1 MTAHRTT
8 SGEASEPRVPGMART
23 LAVAFVFLT
32 MLVGEAQATTFRVV
46 VVPGLELS
54 DLQDLQERGA
64 VGLLVPG
71 AGPETSADRAFAAL
85 ERGEV
90 RNSLRGGSPEGS
102 PVIAVETADEVPSG
116 NVIVLALPQGG
127 DQANNRRYP
136 VAVIGPGFEGLLES
150 DSTRIPGLV
159 SIADIA
165 PTALGRDDGLASEPN
180 DDAAAELR
188 ELDRRISEN
197 NDARLPATLL
207 AAVIILVLAFAWPR
221 AALIGFATGLGANLF
236 LGVLDVSEPW
246 IVLVV
251 IAAAVAVAAPLLALV
266 LRSGFAVGAALVA
279 VLAAY
284 LVVLGVDGPSVA
296 LSPFGPTQNA
306 RFYGIS
312 NLLGTFFLVPAL
324 AGAALLARRFGAAGF
339 AFAAAIALLL
349 VAGSRFGA
357 DGGGAIVLAVGFT
370 VLAVLLARA
379 RPRVIAVAGVAS
391 LALVAA
397 FVAVDAATGGS
408 SHVTRAFEDG
418 PAGLASDLAERVE
431 LSLARLADNVF
442 VAVLVTAG
450 VAVLVFLV
458 ARTLR
463 SDAPLPTRAAPL
475 ALAAA
480 IAASLIV
487 NDSPNDVVL
496 GGVVGYLAVERGMLS
511 PRCVARS
518 WFSRL
523 RSRSPV
529 AAAPSP
535 SPPPRRP

>member
-1 MTAHRTT
+1 
-8 SGEASEPRVPGMART
+8 
-23 LAVAFVFLT
+23 

-46 VVPGLELS
+46 VVPRLDLE
-54 DLQDLQERGA
+54 QIENGA

-71 AGPETSADRAFAAL
+71 AGPETSAELARAAL
-85 ERGEV
+85 VRGEV
-90 RNSLRGGSPEGS
+90 RNSLRGGAPEGAPLVPINKRFS
-102 PVIAVETADEVPSG
+102 GRPFEGAVILV
-116 NVIVLALPQGG
+116 VLPEGG
-127 DQANNRRYP
+127 EQPNDRRYP
-136 VAVIGPGFEGLLES
+136 VAVIGGGFKGLLVS

-165 PTALGRDDGLASEPN
+165 PTALGRDDGLTSRSS
-180 DDAAAELR
+180 DDPAGELIA
-188 ELDRRISEN
+188 LDRRISEN
-197 NDARLPATLL
+197 NDSRLPATLL
-207 AAVIILVLAFAWPR
+207 AAGLILLFAFIWPR
-221 AALIGFATGLGANLF
+221 AALLGFATGLAANLV
-236 LGVLDVSEPW
+236 LGVAGVSEPW
-246 IVLVV
+246 IVLVAV
-251 IAAAVAVAAPLLALV
+251 GLAVALGAPLSALV
-266 LRSGFAVGAALVA
+266 LRSRTAVGVALVA

-312 NLLGTFFLVPAL
+312 NLLGTLFLVPAL
-324 AGAALLARRFGAAGF
+324 AGAALLARRFGPPGF
-339 AFAAAIALLL
+339 AVAAAIALLL

-379 RPRVIAVAGVAS
+379 KPRVIALAGAAS
-391 LALVAA
+391 LGLVAV
-397 FVAVDAATGGS
+397 FVALDAATGGS
-408 SHVTRAFEDG
+408 SHVTRALEDG
-418 PAGLASDLAERVE
+418 PSGLASDLAERVE

-442 VAVLVTAG
+442 VAAIVALG

-463 SDAPLPTRAAPL
+463 SHAPLAERAAPL

-496 GGVVGYLAVERGMLS
+496 GGVVGYLAVARGMLS
-511 PRCVARS
+511 GRCAARS

-523 RSRSPV
+523 RSSSPAV
-529 AAAPSP
+529 AAARPSN
-535 SPPPRRP
+535 PPRRR

>member
-1 MTAHRTT
+1 
-8 SGEASEPRVPGMART
+8 MART
-23 LAVAFVFLT
+23 LVVALAFLT

-54 DLQDLQERGA
+54 DLSELADRGA

-71 AGPETSADRAFAAL
+71 AGPRTSAERARAAL
-85 ERGEV
+85 VRGEV
-90 RNSLRGGSPEGS
+90 RNSLRDGLPADRPLISVESADDIPEGN
-102 PVIAVETADEVPSG
+102 A
-116 NVIVLALPQGG
+116 IVLALPQGG
-127 DQANNRRYP
+127 EQANTRRYP
-136 VAVIGPGFEGLLES
+136 VAVIGGGYEGLLVS

-165 PTALGRDDGLASEPN
+165 PTALERDDGLRSQAS
-180 DDAAAELR
+180 DDPAGELVA
-188 ELDRRISEN
+188 LDRRISEN
-197 NDARLPATLL
+197 DDSRLPATLL
-207 AAVIILVLAFAWPR
+207 AALLILALVFIWPR
-221 AALIGFATGLGANLF
+221 AALLGFATGLAANLV
-236 LGVLDVSEPW
+236 LGVAGVSEPW
-246 IVLVV
+246 VVLVV
-251 IAAAVAVAAPLLALV
+251 IGLAVAVGAPLLALA
-266 LRSGFAVGAALVA
+266 LRSGVAVGAALAA

-284 LVVLGVDGPSVA
+284 LLVLGLDGPSVA

-312 NLLGTFFLVPAL
+312 NLLGTFFLVPAI
-324 AGAALLARRFGAAGF
+324 AGAALLARRFGPAGF
-339 AFAAAIALLL
+339 AFVAVIALLL

-357 DGGGAIVLAVGFT
+357 DGGGAIVLAVGFA

-379 RPRVIAVAGVAS
+379 RPRVIALAGAAS

-431 LSLARLADNVF
+431 LSVARLADNAF
-442 VAVLVTAG
+442 VAMLVAAG
-450 VAVLVFLV
+450 VALLVFLV

-463 SDAPLPTRAAPL
+463 SEAPLPARAPAL

-511 PRCVARS
+511 RRCAARS

-523 RSRSPV
+523 HSPWP
-529 AAAPSP
+529 AAAAA
-535 SPPPRRP
+535 SPPRPLRKP